1 MRQLGIAQMNVL
13 SHNAKGA
20 TIHLDGKELL
30 MVMVLIQEGRLSF
43 QCDDPTG
50 QALDKLFCSA
60 VTSVEEARKTRQ
72 KMSALH

>member
-1 MRQLGIAQMNVL
+1 MRQLGGAQINLL
-13 SHNAKGA
+13 SHDAEGA
-20 TIHLDGKELL
+20 TIRLDGKELL

-50 QALDKLFCSA
+50 QALDELFCSA

-72 KMSALH
+72 KISALH